1 MSLSWHDILHI
12 VQISSIPPVSEPSI
26 DQGPYVNVAE
36 DGMIAAV
43 SNEPKAEDV
52 AEDSSELHKKIAE
65 MAEDSKEQLEESV
78 PTHVPSIPE
87 QASST
92 CNAAC
97 QSATS
102 LIKRRLDQ
110 LSRYSRRSMW
120 LLAYVAI
127 LTSWPLVG
135 SAVYFLFKRKI
146 KSVSPST
153 LQKR

>member
-1 MSLSWHDILHI
+1 M
-12 VQISSIPPVSEPSI
+12 QISNLHPVAEPSI

-43 SNEPKAEDV
+43 SNELKTDDV
-52 AEDSSELHKKIAE
+52 AEDSSDLHEQTAE
-65 MAEDSKEQLEESV
+65 MAQDSKEQLEESV
-78 PTHVPSIPE
+78 PNHVPSIPE

-102 LIKRRLDQ
+102 LIKRQLDQ

-120 LLAYVAI
+120 FLAYVAI
-127 LTSWPLVG
+127 ATSWPLVG
-135 SAVYFLFKRKI
+135 SALYFFFKRKT
-146 KSVSPST
+146 KSISPST